1 MSSGLRPADAHL
13 TGLLSQSIHQPQPGA
28 RTTLR
33 AASKGLMLGAV
44 GAAKAMDCFSSVL
57 VFSHWITGPRH
68 PQEAEETGHLLG
80 WGAALFLPLKQSNFG
95 RAMGASVASQ
105 NRARPAIAKIIF
117 IHTHTHTYTPLPPTL
132 ERASSLLG
140 RGLLGG
146 LQRGCLGRVLEGPAH
161 SLRWVTVWPLNRC
174 HRWVRDC
181 PCTGPSS
188 AGAAGG
194 GSASAWG
201 GKGVAAQTQTRA
213 PACLQEE

>member
-80 WGAALFLPLKQSNFG
+80 WGAALFLPLKQSNFS

-117 IHTHTHTYTPLPPTL
+117 IHTHTHIHTPAANPGESIFTPRPWPAGWAAEGLP
-132 ERASSLLG
+132 RAGPGRPSPLSEMGDSL
-140 RGLLGG
+140 
-146 LQRGCLGRVLEGPAH
+146 A
-161 SLRWVTVWPLNRC
+161 
-174 HRWVRDC
+174 
-181 PCTGPSS
+181 
-188 AGAAGG
+188 
-194 GSASAWG
+194 
-201 GKGVAAQTQTRA
+201 TQ
-213 PACLQEE
+213 